1 MTPVRIFKNKQIV
14 IKSELEALFEKI
26 GYTVV
31 SGKGDF
37 QDGTCLLENEKKLV
51 INVYTPLD
59 LQLDF
64 MLEVLS
70 RMDLSNVF
78 VLPAIRELLDAKRTL
93 FNS

>member
-1 MTPVRIFKNKQIV
+1 MTPTHISKNRQLV
-14 IKSELEALFEKI
+14 IKSELEALFEKL

-78 VLPAIRELLDAKRTL
+78 VLPAIRELLDDKRTL

>member
-1 MTPVRIFKNKQIV
+1 MTPARISKNRQLV
-14 IKSELEALFEKI
+14 IKSELEALFEKL
-26 GYTVV
+26 GYTVI
-31 SGKGDF
+31 SGKGTF

-78 VLPAIRELLDAKRTL
+78 ILPAIREMLDDKRTL